1 MAAPDGPDSFERGF
15 QSVRK
20 WNEPMAPE
28 PSITSTTTFAARAQ
42 RSELWRATIWATA
55 LGALLAITIC
65 RRAVG
70 GRVMSHD
77 AMFWPTFAVLLLAMA
92 LQLALLRT
100 LRLANKTGSVLP
112 QFVWRGGIAF
122 DLVVVMA
129 LLLISATASPRG
141 PVPALSA
148 PPLLLLPLVVMLSVL
163 RLRPVFTL
171 VTGLVAAAFHAALVF
186 RAITVIDAPR
196 TEYAVYFAYSA
207 VLACIAVAGMLVAT
221 AVRGHVVEASREAGA
236 RERADLALEG
246 MRRDL
251 AVARDIQAGLL
262 PVGPPR
268 FDGFEFAGMNRPA
281 DLTGGDYYD
290 WQLTPDGRLVAVIAD
305 VSGHGIGPA
314 LVMAVCRAYA
324 RASAASITDPSVL
337 VRRVNELIQDD
348 LPADRFI
355 TFAIALVEPGGE
367 VQLVSAGHGP
377 SLLYRASDRTV
388 RRFGGDGLPLGVS
401 PGESYEPATR
411 FEMDQSDVLVLLT
424 DGFFEWQRG
433 SDGEAFGIDRLEAVL
448 VAEAGRSAEEIV
460 AALDRAVLSFGVGST
475 QPDDMTA
482 VVIRRTRRAGSGCR
496 SVQPLRPA
504 TKGANGTP
512 AEAQPCAR

>member
-1 MAAPDGPDSFERGF
+1 MASSFGAG
-15 QSVRK
+15 K

-28 PSITSTTTFAARAQ
+28 PSITSTPTFAARAQ
-42 RSELWRATIWATA
+42 RSELRRAAIWATA
-55 LGALLAITIC
+55 LGALLVITIC
-65 RRAVG
+65 RRAAG

-77 AMFWPTFAVLLLAMA
+77 AMFWPTLGAIVLAMV
-92 LQLALLRT
+92 LQLGLLRA
-100 LRLANKTGSVLP
+100 LRVANKTGSVLP
-112 QFVWRGGIAF
+112 AFVWRGSVAF
-122 DLVVVMA
+122 DLTVVMA

-163 RLRPVFTL
+163 RLRPTFTL
-171 VTGLVAAAFHAALVF
+171 LTGLIAAAFHAALVL
-186 RAITVIDAPR
+186 RAIAVTDAPGA
-196 TEYAVYFAYSA
+196 EYPVYFAYSA
-207 VLACIAVAGMLVAT
+207 MLACIAVAGMLVAS
-221 AVRGHVVEASREAGA
+221 AVRGHVVEAASEAGA
-236 RERADLALEG
+236 RERADLALAG

-251 AVARDIQAGLL
+251 AVARDIQTGLL
-262 PVGPPR
+262 PVAPPR

-290 WQLTPDGRLVAVIAD
+290 WQVTPDGRLVAVIAD

-324 RASAASITDPSVL
+324 RASAALITDPSVL

-355 TFAIALVEPGGE
+355 TFAIALIEPDGA

-377 SLLYRASDRTV
+377 SLLYSARDRTV
-388 RRFGGDGLPLGVS
+388 QRFGGDGLPLGVS
-401 PGESYEPATR
+401 PCESYEPATR
-411 FEMDQSDVLVLLT
+411 FEMEESDVLVMLT

-433 SDGEAFGIDRLEAVL
+433 SDGEAFGIKRLEAVL
-448 VAEAGRSAEEIV
+448 AAEAGRSAEEIV
-460 AALDRAVLSFGVGST
+460 RALDGAVRSFAVGST

-482 VVIRRTRRAGSGCR
+482 VVIRRTQRTAGECR
-496 SVQPLRPA
+496 
-504 TKGANGTP
+504 T
-512 AEAQPCAR
+512 AQPQHLATQGSNGAPDEAHPVRV